1 MTTEHFNA
9 TMELQQLLQKQKLR
23 RRKTY
28 CRSRLHKHR
37 AEIVALLKSGA
48 SFRLVRE
55 WLKTKKH
62 VKVSHTTVMRFA
74 KQLPEWQEVEHA
86 KLP

>member
-1 MTTEHFNA
+1 MTTQHFNA
-9 TMELQQLLQKQKLR
+9 TMELQQLLQKRTLR
-23 RRKTY
+23 QRKIY

-37 AEIVALLKSGA
+37 AEIVELLKSGA
-48 SFRLVRE
+48 SFRLISE

-62 VKVSHTTVMRFA
+62 LKVSHTTVMRFV
-74 KQLPEWQEVEHA
+74 KPLPEWQEVNDA